1 VGGGLNFRAEMIIM
15 TPMSPDAAS
24 GMSVSVR
31 AFSAICLG
39 LMLLFP
45 GLSRAPAEEA
55 PTKGK
60 ILAVYEVNLAGFS
73 LGEFRLRARF
83 QGSSY
88 ELKGEGSFS
97 LFFGQIYKASG
108 DATSAGKFRGVGLA
122 PASFT
127 VEFEGGGKKEMRRL
141 SFARGGVSNV
151 SVVPPKWARRRVPV
165 TQDQLA
171 GVLDPLS
178 ALFLHAGAVCDE
190 TMKVYD
196 GVLRFDIVLTPK
208 RAEQLPN
215 EAPAS
220 LSGPA
225 TVCSAKFVPVGGYK
239 PDNPAMKYLS
249 QTDQIEA
256 WLVRLPQTTLHVPY
270 WIGVP
275 TPFGRGS
282 ATLTKLRI
290 DLD

>member
-1 VGGGLNFRAEMIIM
+1 M

-24 GMSVSVR
+24 GMTVSLR

-39 LMLLFP
+39 LVLLFP
-45 GLSRAPAEEA
+45 GLPRAPAEEA

-60 ILAVYEVNLAGFS
+60 ILAVYEVKLAAFS
-73 LGEFRLRARF
+73 LGQFRLRARF

-97 LFFGQIYKASG
+97 LFFGQVYKSSG
-108 DATSAGKFRGVGLA
+108 DTTSAGKFRRVGLE
-122 PASFT
+122 PSSFT
-127 VEFEGGGKKEMRRL
+127 VTFEGGNKKEMRRM
-141 SFARGGVSNV
+141 SFARGAVSNV
-151 SVVPPKWARRRVPV
+151 SIVPPKPMWRRVPV
-165 TQDQLA
+165 TQEQLA

-178 ALFLHAGAVCDE
+178 ALFLHTGAGPQVCDE

-196 GVLRFDIVLTPK
+196 GVLRFDIALTPK
-208 RAEQLPN
+208 SAEQLPN
-215 EAPAS
+215 DAPTG
-220 LSGPA
+220 LSGA
-225 TVCSAKFVPVGGYK
+225 AAVCNAKFVPVGGYK
-239 PDNPAMKYLS
+239 PDNAAIKYLS

>member
-1 VGGGLNFRAEMIIM
+1 M
-15 TPMSPDAAS
+15 TPMSPNAAS
-24 GMSVSVR
+24 GMAVSVR

-39 LMLLFP
+39 LVLLFP
-45 GLSRAPAEEA
+45 SLSRAPAEEA

-60 ILAVYEVNLAGFS
+60 IFAVYEVKLAAFS
-73 LGEFRLRARF
+73 LGQFRLRARF

-97 LFFGQIYKASG
+97 LFFGQVYKSSG
-108 DATSAGKFRGVGLA
+108 DATSAGKFRRVGLE
-122 PASFT
+122 PSSFT
-127 VEFEGGGKKEMRRL
+127 VTFEGGGKKEMRRM
-141 SFARGGVSNV
+141 SFAKGAISNV
-151 SVVPPKWARRRVPV
+151 SIVPPKPMWRRVPV
-165 TQDQLA
+165 SQEQLA
-171 GVLDPLS
+171 DVLDPLS
-178 ALFLHAGAVCDE
+178 ALFLHTGAGPQVCNE

-208 RAEQLPN
+208 SAEQLPN
-215 EAPAS
+215 DAPAG
-220 LSGPA
+220 LSGA
-225 TVCSAKFVPVGGYK
+225 AAVCNAKFVPVGGYK
-239 PDNPAMKYLS
+239 PDNAAIKYLS